1 MTNEDYV
8 SISEMAALLKIPKS
22 WLYSRS
28 RETGPGSMPRLKVGK
43 YIRLNPET
51 TIAWIKERYG
61 NTQG

>member
-1 MTNEDYV
+1 
-8 SISEMAALLKIPKS
+8 
-22 WLYSRS
+22 
-28 RETGPGSMPRLKVGK
+28 MPRLKVGK